1 MTVNN
6 AMATKKLSILIV
18 DDLPSN
24 IHLLAE
30 IFSENYDI
38 FIATNGPTALEIAHQ
53 TPRPDI
59 ILLDIMMPEMSGYQ
73 VLQKLKADPV
83 TALIPVLFISAI
95 ETQESQEYG
104 FSLGAVDYIIKPFN
118 PNLVRARVEAH
129 LRINHLY
136 VDILRENSILTG
148 KIAQLESEE
157 CNDKSSLFQE
167 LFSHTHDGV
176 ALTDM
181 RGTIQA
187 VNNAFTE
194 ITGYSIDEVYEQN
207 FNLLKSNLHDEL
219 FYEAMWQELVQRDL
233 WSSEIYSKRKNGE
246 VYQSL
251 LSVST
256 IKNKQGDVIYYL
268 AVFCDISHLKQAKDQ
283 LKELTFYDKL
293 TSLPNRTLFIE
304 RLSQLIQTLKSLNQ
318 YTGALTLD
326 IDNFRE
332 INVLKDVTVGDSIIT
347 AIAKKLTAIT
357 AEDAVISHL
366 NADLF
371 AVVFTKFFDSAEDAA
386 SHAMQKANE
395 IETSIKQLSYEF
407 DHDLFKLQPSIGV
420 TIIPGIKKDLSAS
433 DIIRELE
440 SARMESKKS
449 ESNKISLFNEAIG
462 SALKDRLEL
471 EHELLTAIKEENF
484 ELFIQTQFSKDLCIT
499 GLEVLIR
506 WKHATKGYISP
517 FIFIPLAEKNGMIL
531 EIDKWVMKESFI
543 LFEKFQAKGL
553 DYPISFNISS
563 QQFQRKEFVE
573 DMRNLAQHYDYKAGH
588 LILEITEYTMIQDMA
603 NVTQVMQELHDLG
616 FAFAIDDFGTG
627 YSNLHCMQDL
637 PIYELK
643 IDKTFIDK
651 IPADNNSM
659 NLVHVMMDM
668 GKRFGYHVVVEG
680 IETQEQ
686 ADTIYEINPNAVIQG
701 YLYSKPISQDE
712 WFTKYS

>member
-1 MTVNN
+1 
-6 AMATKKLSILIV
+6 MATKKLSILIV

-30 IFSENYDI
+30 IFSKNYDI

-53 TPRPDI
+53 TPKPDI

-157 CNDKSSLFQE
+157 SNDKSSLFQE

-207 FNLLKSNLHDEL
+207 FNLLKSNLHDDL
-219 FYEAMWQELVQRDL
+219 FYEAMWQELLQRDL

-318 YTGALTLD
+318 YAGALTLD

-332 INVLKDVTVGDSIIT
+332 INVLKDITVGDSIIT

-357 AEDAVISHL
+357 AKDAIISHL

-449 ESNKISLFNEAIG
+449 ESNKISLFNESIG

-484 ELFIQTQFSKDLCIT
+484 ELFI
-499 GLEVLIR
+499 
-506 WKHATKGYISP
+506 
-517 FIFIPLAEKNGMIL
+517 
-531 EIDKWVMKESFI
+531 
-543 LFEKFQAKGL
+543 
-553 DYPISFNISS
+553 
-563 QQFQRKEFVE
+563 
-573 DMRNLAQHYDYKAGH
+573 
-588 LILEITEYTMIQDMA
+588 
-603 NVTQVMQELHDLG
+603 
-616 FAFAIDDFGTG
+616 
-627 YSNLHCMQDL
+627 
-637 PIYELK
+637 
-643 IDKTFIDK
+643 
-651 IPADNNSM
+651 
-659 NLVHVMMDM
+659 
-668 GKRFGYHVVVEG
+668 
-680 IETQEQ
+680 
-686 ADTIYEINPNAVIQG
+686 
-701 YLYSKPISQDE
+701 
-712 WFTKYS
+712 